1 MNDLPAYEADTTDP
15 AYKKTGLLSIWES
28 NAKLWATHLKSM
40 QKGIHPTYYKEAT
53 ISCAC
58 GATFV
63 TGSTIEKLSTE
74 ICSQCHP
81 FYTGKKKFV
90 DTTGRVDRF
99 KKLTEKA
106 EKTKAVHAEV
116 KKKRAAKSAEEKKE
130 GKAIKAS
137 AKKTSTKAA

>member
-1 MNDLPAYEADTTDP
+1 
-15 AYKKTGLLSIWES
+15 
-28 NAKLWATHLKSM
+28 M
-40 QKGIHPTYYKEAT
+40 QKGIHPIYHEHAT

-63 TGSTIEKLSTE
+63 TGSTVEKLSTE

-106 EKTKAVHAEV
+106 EKTKAVHTEV
-116 KKKRAAKSAEEKKE
+116 KVKRAEKAAQEKKE
-130 GKAIKAS
+130 GKAVKAASS
-137 AKKTSTKAA
+137 ATTKTSKKATKKAA